1 MRIWTAIATITL
13 ILGMAGTVAAEETPS
28 RSGKNEMVNVAS
40 RFTLKA
46 MGFINEN
53 EINKAVGYLTIAL
66 DIARET
72 KDADLVMRIEK
83 TLAAVKAINMVATAV
98 NLEEAKKGVPA
109 IRALGCKMASE
120 APAELRLL
128 VKKYTK
134 VACEPI

>member
-1 MRIWTAIATITL
+1 MRIWTAIATFTL
-13 ILGMAGTVAAEETPS
+13 IVGMPGSVAAKETQS

-134 VACEPI
+134 VACETI